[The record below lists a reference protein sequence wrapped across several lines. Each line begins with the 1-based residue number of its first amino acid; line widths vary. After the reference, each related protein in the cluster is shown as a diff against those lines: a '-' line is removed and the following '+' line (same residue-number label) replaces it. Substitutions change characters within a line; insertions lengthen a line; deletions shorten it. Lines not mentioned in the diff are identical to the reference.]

1 MLIMS
6 TSCARSNTAAITAAS
21 SPLAS
26 VARSGVLVPGCTR
39 ASERGITPSLAI
51 AYSTRGSGNLDIFKY
66 LTIHFLQIAEDLHGA
81 EQRGGQ
87 SEQRPHA
94 HHPPSPGHAGVVKC
108 CR

>member
-66 LTIHFLQIAEDLHGA
+66 LSIYFLTLRKTYMAPS
-81 EQRGGQ
+81 
-87 SEQRPHA
+87 SEVDSPNSAPTPTTRPA
-94 HHPPSPGHAGVVKC
+94 QGMPA
-108 CR
+108 

>member
-51 AYSTRGSGNLDIFKY
+51 AYSTRGSGNLEVYIGLLIIFTK
-66 LTIHFLQIAEDLHGA
+66 
-81 EQRGGQ
+81 
-87 SEQRPHA
+87 
-94 HHPPSPGHAGVVKC
+94 V
-108 CR
+108 